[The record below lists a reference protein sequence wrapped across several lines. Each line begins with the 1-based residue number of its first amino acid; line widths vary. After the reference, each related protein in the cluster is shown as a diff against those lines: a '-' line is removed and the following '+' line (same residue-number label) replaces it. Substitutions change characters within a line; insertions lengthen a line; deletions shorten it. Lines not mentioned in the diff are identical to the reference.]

1 MMLLQNIRGRIGAAI
16 AAGGIAVCFLG
27 FGALLA
33 FVLSPQQAMEWR
45 RIEGLPELDAAAY
58 AAATVGAEVALTGT
72 LTDNPTL
79 GSDGLVAYIRE
90 QWDVEPADK
99 SDDSSSNDQ
108 PKGSW
113 DTIETN
119 VPVLTIAINGGN
131 IKTITVSSANLG
143 GNMRET
149 AIKQGT
155 GSEKASYNG
164 QQLPEGSTRM
174 RGFSN
179 GDVVTVVGHKASTG
193 GLTPARIFGGDR
205 VQLIENIRSGART
218 MFAIGIGMM
227 ICSPIVLIL
236 GVLGALFGRR
246 SKVTV
251 G

>member
-1 MMLLQNIRGRIGAAI
+1 MVLLQNIRGRVGAAI
-16 AAGGIAVCFLG
+16 GAGFAAVCFLA

-58 AAATVGAEVALTGT
+58 AATGIGEEVALTGT
-72 LTDNPTL
+72 LTDNAAQV
-79 GSDGLVAYIRE
+79 SEELVAYVRE
-90 QWDVEPADK
+90 QWEIEPANRT
-99 SDDSSSNDQ
+99 DDSTSNDE
-108 PKGSW
+108 PEGSW
-113 DTIETN
+113 NTVETV
-119 VPVLTIAINGGN
+119 VPALTIAINGGN
-131 IKTITVSSANLG
+131 IKTISVGSATLG

-149 AIKQGT
+149 AIQQGR
-155 GSEKASYNG
+155 GSEKADYNG

-174 RGFSN
+174 RGFAN
-179 GDVVTVVGHKASTG
+179 GDVVTIVGHKASTG
-193 GLTPARIFGGDR
+193 DVTPERIFGGDR

-227 ICSPIVLIL
+227 ICAPIVLVA